1 MGSVS
6 SDRPE
11 DKSYPRLPPNVTSVS
26 QDTCKLYFF
35 IPSFYSF
42 LFFRVLFISFSK
54 LYNSKLR
61 DEKSFFFETGAYTQ
75 QVFELIQGITSVLNE
90 PFSVIFGRLPPIPLC
105 TITSTSFK
113 HILMPPQIGPISLW
127 FPFEKELTIREG
139 VKKTFFWEI
148 FAKCGWVGGWFPN
161 KVQTPQNP
169 PKSPWKSPFS
179 TKISPFVFPNL
190 TKTLG
195 WMGG

>member
-1 MGSVS
+1 MPNEHDVTMMEKLALLIIIIVLIHIINNNTKIELILPNAVGSVP

-35 IPSFYSF
+35 IPSF
-42 LFFRVLFISFSK
+42 LFFLVLISISK

-61 DEKSFFFETGAYTQ
+61 YEKSFFFETGAYTQ

-113 HILMPPQIGPISLW
+113 HILMPPQIGPISL
-127 FPFEKELTIREG
+127 
-139 VKKTFFWEI
+139 
-148 FAKCGWVGGWFPN
+148 
-161 KVQTPQNP
+161 
-169 PKSPWKSPFS
+169 
-179 TKISPFVFPNL
+179 
-190 TKTLG
+190 
-195 WMGG
+195 

>member
-1 MGSVS
+1 MPNEHDVTMMEKLALLIIIIIIVLIHIINNNTKIELILPNAVGSVP

-90 PFSVIFGRLPPIPLC
+90 PCSVIFGRLPPIPLC

-113 HILMPPQIGPISLW
+113 HILMSHPKLVQFHFDFL
-127 FPFEKELTIREG
+127 L
-139 VKKTFFWEI
+139 KK
-148 FAKCGWVGGWFPN
+148 N
-161 KVQTPQNP
+161 
-169 PKSPWKSPFS
+169 
-179 TKISPFVFPNL
+179 
-190 TKTLG
+190 
-195 WMGG
+195 